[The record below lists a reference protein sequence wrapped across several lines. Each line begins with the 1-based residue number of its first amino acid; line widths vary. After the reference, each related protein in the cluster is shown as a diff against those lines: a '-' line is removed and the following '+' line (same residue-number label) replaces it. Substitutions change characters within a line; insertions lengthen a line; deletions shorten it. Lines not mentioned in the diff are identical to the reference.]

1 MVCFLIYHGVFFVY
15 NGDTENTEIF
25 FLHELCFFSCYF
37 SACNQDSEEHKLLLL
52 CVLCVSCCFLVLQA
66 HVL

>member
-25 FLHELCFFSCYF
+25 LHGFVMVKNISSFFSVF
-37 SACNQDSEEHKLLLL
+37 S
-52 CVLCVSCCFLVLQA
+52 VSLVVFYFLVLQA
-66 HVL
+66 HVIF